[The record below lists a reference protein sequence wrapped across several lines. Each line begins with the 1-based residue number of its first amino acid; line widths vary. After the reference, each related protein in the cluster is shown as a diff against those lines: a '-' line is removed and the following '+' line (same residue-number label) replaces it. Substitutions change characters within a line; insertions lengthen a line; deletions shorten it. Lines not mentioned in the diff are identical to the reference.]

1 AIGTGSALAKAEP
14 GAAARK
20 PAAAKP
26 EGAGAGKGDSSS
38 TKATSDKSTSDKSTA
53 AKPPSAAASGP
64 PQRFDIDEFR
74 IEGADSLPQ
83 IEVEAAV
90 YPFLGPR
97 RTSDDVEKAR
107 AAVEKAYHDKG
118 LQTVGVA
125 VPQQDAQRGF
135 IVLKVTENRI
145 GRLRVKGSRY
155 FDLANIKEG

>member
-1 AIGTGSALAKAEP
+1 SCDESERATSHARRDERRSLIESRSRFGEARAWRMARCCLMLWAIGTGSALAKTEP

-26 EGAGAGKGDSSS
+26 EGAGAGSGESSS

-74 IEGADSLPQ
+74 IEGADSLRQ

-107 AAVEKAYHDKG
+107 AAVE
-118 LQTVGVA
+118 
-125 VPQQDAQRGF
+125 
-135 IVLKVTENRI
+135 
-145 GRLRVKGSRY
+145 
-155 FDLANIKEG
+155 